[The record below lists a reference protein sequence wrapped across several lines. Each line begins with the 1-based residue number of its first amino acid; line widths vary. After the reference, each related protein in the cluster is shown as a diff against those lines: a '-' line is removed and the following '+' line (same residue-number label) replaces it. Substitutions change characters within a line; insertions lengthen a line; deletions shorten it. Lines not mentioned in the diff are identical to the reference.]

1 MSDAKPLYLQI
12 RDQLKHQMS
21 VGTLA
26 PGQKLPSSRQL
37 ATDLGVSR
45 ITVTNAYAELEADG
59 LVVSRTGSGTYVAP
73 EWERNGKGLSGH
85 APLPIVPAWQRALSE
100 PGPNGALNSP
110 HPWREAL
117 IRKSQWPDGRPEGI
131 SFARARGDQRL
142 FPHRE
147 LRRIMA
153 DVLADDA
160 GALGY
165 EPPEGTPRLRRVLA
179 QYLRQQGI
187 ACTPDEIVIT
197 AGSQQAFDLIS
208 RALVKEG
215 DTVVTEL
222 PTFVGAL
229 ESLET
234 RRARVVGVPIDGQG
248 IEPLAL
254 ERALQQHAPRLMYAV
269 PTFHNPT
276 TTVTTAQ
283 RRREIVDLAARYGV
297 PVVEDEY
304 LREVR
309 FGSPIPAPLA
319 SFDAHGNV
327 IHVGSFSK
335 SLSPAFRLGY
345 VVARGPLRDRLVSL
359 KRVTDICCSPVLQRA
374 ATEFLETGSIYT
386 HWKRVSRAY
395 RKRQAAMIA
404 AVQRHFPRGCAWTAG
419 QGGVVLWVRVPL
431 SISVTQLLDE
441 SVREGVSFAPGAM
454 FFPKP
459 ADQPF
464 LRLNYASHNEEEIER
479 GVATIGRLM
488 QRQLGRRGPA
498 ADDGLVA
505 E

>member
-21 VGTLA
+21 AGTLA

-37 ATDLGVSR
+37 AADLGVSR

-73 EWERNGKGLSGH
+73 EWERKAKGQP
-85 APLPIVPAWQRALSE
+85 APVPVMPGWQRALLE
-100 PGPNGALNSP
+100 AGPDGALNGP
-110 HPWREAL
+110 HPWRETL
-117 IRKSQWPDGRPEGI
+117 VRKSQSAGPDGL
-131 SFARARGDQRL
+131 SFAQARGDQRL

-153 DVLADDA
+153 EVLADDA

-165 EPPEGTPRLRRVLA
+165 EPPEGIPRLRRVLA

-187 ACTPDEIVIT
+187 TCTADEIVIT
-197 AGSQQAFDLIS
+197 AGSQQAFDLIT
-208 RALVKEG
+208 RALINAG
-215 DTVVTEL
+215 DAVITEV

-229 ESLET
+229 ESLES
-234 RRARVVGVPIDGQG
+234 RRARVVGVPIDTQG
-248 IEPLAL
+248 IEPRAL
-254 ERALQQHAPRLMYAV
+254 EQALQEHAPRLMYLV

-276 TTVTTAQ
+276 ATVTSAA
-283 RRREIVDLAARYGV
+283 RRREIVDLAAKYGV

-319 SFDAHGNV
+319 SIDTQGNV

-374 ATEFLETGSIYT
+374 AAEFLESGSIYT

-454 FFPKP
+454 FFPEP

-464 LRLNYASHNEEEIER
+464 VRLSYASHNEDEIER

-488 QRQLGRRGPA
+488 NRQLARRGGGA
-498 ADDGLVA
+498 EDGLVA